1 MRPAFD
7 PQRALET
14 LARHGVDFVVI
25 GGLAGVLHG
34 SPATTND
41 ADIVPR
47 RDHDN
52 LDRLAA
58 ALRELHALIRTDA
71 VPEGLSFDC
80 SADFLDHVELVNLQT
95 DAGDLDVTHRPAG
108 SAGYDELAVN
118 AVVYPVGAFDIK
130 VASLDDVIRSKR
142 VANRDK
148 DRLTLPILE
157 ALRDEIDAR
166 SRDA

>member
-7 PQRALET
+7 PDRT
-14 LARHGVDFVVI
+14 LRTLVRHGVDFVLI

-47 RDHDN
+47 RAPEN
-52 LDRLAA
+52 LERLAS
-58 ALRELHALIRTDA
+58 ALLELNARIRTEGI
-71 VPEGLSFDC
+71 PEGLAFDC
-80 SADFLDHVELVNLQT
+80 SAVFLDRTEVLNLQT

-108 SAGYDELAVN
+108 SAGYAELDRRAI
-118 AVVYPVGAFDIK
+118 VVPIDDYSVR
-130 VASLDDVIRSKR
+130 VAALDDIIHSKR
-142 VANRDK
+142 TADRPK

-157 ALRDEIDAR
+157 ALRDEIDAQGT
-166 SRDA
+166 